1 MNSRAYRLTVLSMLL
16 AVISVVPSGELRA
29 QVRAKYS
36 QGAAG
41 LVQLLLGLPST
52 ASALHTGAHPDDEDS
67 ALMAR
72 LARGDQARIAY
83 LSLTRGEG
91 GQNVIGPELF
101 EGLGIIRSEE
111 LLQARRLDG
120 GEQLFTRAL
129 DFGFSKTREEAAK
142 KWGEEVILGDMV
154 RAIRMYR
161 PLVLIS
167 RFTGTPSDGHGHHR
181 FVGYLTPIAF
191 HQAGDPNQFPEQ
203 IAEGLLPW
211 QPLKLYVSQGF
222 RPDAG
227 EPAGLSVATGGY
239 DPLFGRSYFEIAIE
253 GRSQHKSQEMG
264 MLELRGPH
272 TSGLRLLEPHVS
284 TPTPESDLFD
294 GIDTSLTGLAKL
306 SGLPTGLIDD
316 ALSRAQTAARDA
328 LDGYDI
334 LEPTLIIDP
343 LTRGLKSVREA
354 RQILSGASSV
364 DKKAVYDADYVL
376 RLKEESFTKA
386 IQMAAGVVVDALAD
400 SETLVREESTRV
412 EVRLFHPESSASSIT
427 VKEVRVQVPNG
438 WRVSE
443 AEPRRTTSMRGMRF
457 RAEEGQYEAFFEV
470 TAPTDAEL
478 TQPYWMDSRRKGD
491 IYDWSD
497 DDPKALAF
505 GRPVAQALVSMEI
518 EGVPIEIVKT
528 VEYRYADPARGEI
541 RRDVNL
547 VPALTVSLDSN
558 LLIVPTSMAPRTE
571 RMVVRVENQS
581 REAMSGE
588 VELDLPSG
596 WKSVPVRAPFDLER
610 KGEGTALNFQIEIPG
625 GIHKGVYM
633 IGVEAASGERR
644 FGDEMHTISYPHV
657 QTHRFYQPATATVQV
672 LDLEIEDVRVGY
684 LMGSGD
690 RVPAAIMR
698 MGLDVTLLDAE
709 YLATGDLSRFD
720 TIVVGIRASQVRS
733 DFVANHG
740 RIMDFV
746 RQGGTLIVQYQRR
759 DYTER
764 SLPPYPA
771 GMSQPEYFSNHRIT
785 DETAAIEVLRPDHP
799 VFNFP
804 NRIDARD
811 WDGWVQERSLYHLTD
826 LDPRYVPLLE
836 AADPG
841 ETPHNGGL
849 VYAKVGEGV
858 YVYAGVSFF
867 RQLPA
872 GVPGAYRLFANLL
885 SLSKAP

>member
-1 MNSRAYRLTVLSMLL
+1 
-16 AVISVVPSGELRA
+16 
-29 QVRAKYS
+29 
-36 QGAAG
+36 
-41 LVQLLLGLPST
+41 
-52 ASALHTGAHPDDEDS
+52 
-67 ALMAR
+67 
-72 LARGDQARIAY
+72 
-83 LSLTRGEG
+83 
-91 GQNVIGPELF
+91 
-101 EGLGIIRSEE
+101 
-111 LLQARRLDG
+111 
-120 GEQLFTRAL
+120 
-129 DFGFSKTREEAAK
+129 
-142 KWGEEVILGDMV
+142 
-154 RAIRMYR
+154 
-161 PLVLIS
+161 
-167 RFTGTPSDGHGHHR
+167 
-181 FVGYLTPIAF
+181 
-191 HQAGDPNQFPEQ
+191 
-203 IAEGLLPW
+203 
-211 QPLKLYVSQGF
+211 
-222 RPDAG
+222 
-227 EPAGLSVATGGY
+227 
-239 DPLFGRSYFEIAIE
+239 
-253 GRSQHKSQEMG
+253 
-264 MLELRGPH
+264 
-272 TSGLRLLEPHVS
+272 
-284 TPTPESDLFD
+284 
-294 GIDTSLTGLAKL
+294 
-306 SGLPTGLIDD
+306 LIDD
-316 ALSRAQTAARDA
+316 ALSRAETAARDA

-334 LEPTLIIDP
+334 LEPILIIDP

-354 RQILSGASSV
+354 RQILSEASSV

-376 RLKEESFTKA
+376 RLKEQSFTKA

-412 EVRLFHPESSASSIT
+412 EVRLFHPESSASSIA
-427 VKEVRVQVPNG
+427 VKEVRLHVPNG
-438 WRVSE
+438 WRVNE

-457 RAEEGQYEAFFEV
+457 RAEEGQHEAFFEV

-478 TQPYWMDSRRKGD
+478 TQPYWMDSGRKGD
-491 IYDWSD
+491 VYDWSD

-505 GRPVAQALVSMEI
+505 GRPLAQALVSMEI

-558 LLIVPTSMAPRTE
+558 LLIVPTSTEPRTE

-581 REAMSGE
+581 QQAMSGE

-596 WKSVPVRAPFDLER
+596 WKSVPVRAPFALER
-610 KGEGTALNFQIEIPG
+610 KGEGTALNFRIEIPG
-625 GIHKGVYM
+625 GIQKGAYM
-633 IGVEAASGERR
+633 IGVEATSGEHS
-644 FGDEMHTISYPHV
+644 FGDEMHTVSYPHV

-720 TIVVGIRASQVRS
+720 TVAVGIRASQVRS

-740 RIMDFV
+740 RILDFV

-771 GMSQPEYFSNHRIT
+771 GMSRPEYFSNHRIT
-785 DETAAIEVLRPDHP
+785 DETAAFEVLRPDHP

-849 VYAKVGEGV
+849 VYARLGEGV
-858 YVYAGVSFF
+858 YVYAGISFF

>member
-1 MNSRAYRLTVLSMLL
+1 MNSKVFRLTVLWMLL
-16 AVISVVPSGELRA
+16 AVILALPAGEVRA

-41 LVQLLLGLPST
+41 LVQLLLGLPTT

-72 LARGDQARIAY
+72 LARGDHARVAY

-120 GEQLFTRAL
+120 GDQLFTRAL
-129 DFGFSKTREEAAK
+129 DFGFSKSREEAAK

-167 RFTGTPSDGHGHHR
+167 RFTGTASDGHGHHR
-181 FVGYLTPIAF
+181 FVGHLTPIAF

-227 EPAGLSVATGGY
+227 ESDGVSVATGGY
-239 DPLFGRSYFEIAIE
+239 DPLFGRSYFEIAME

-264 MLELRGPH
+264 MLEQRGPH
-272 TSGLRLLEPHVS
+272 ASGLRLLESHVS
-284 TPTPESDLFD
+284 TPAQESDLFD
-294 GIDTSLTGLAKL
+294 GIDTSLTGLARL
-306 SGLPTGLIDD
+306 SGLPGGIIDD
-316 ALSRAQTAARDA
+316 ALSHAQAAARDA
-328 LDGYDI
+328 LVGLDV
-334 LEPTLIIDP
+334 LEPTLIIRP
-343 LTRGLKSVREA
+343 LTQGLKSVREA
-354 RQILSGASSV
+354 RQILGGASSV

-386 IQMAAGVVVDALAD
+386 IQMAAGMVVDALAD
-400 SETLVREESTRV
+400 TETLVRDETMHV
-412 EVRLFHPESSASSIT
+412 EVRLFHPESSAPSIV
-427 VKEVRVQVPNG
+427 VKKVRLQVPNG
-438 WRVSE
+438 WRVNE
-443 AEPRRTTSMRGMRF
+443 AEPRRTTSMRGWRF
-457 RAEEGQYEAFFEV
+457 LAEEGQHEAFFEV

-518 EGVPIEIVKT
+518 NGVPIEITKT

-541 RRDVNL
+541 RRDVNF

-558 LLIVPTSMAPRTE
+558 LLIVPTFSQSRKE
-571 RMVVRVENQS
+571 RLVVRVENQS
-581 REAMSGE
+581 QQAMSGG

-596 WKSVPVRAPFDLER
+596 WTSDPARASFDLER
-610 KGEGTALNFQIEIPG
+610 QGEGTALTFGIEIPG
-625 GIHKGVYM
+625 GIQKGAYT
-633 IGVEAASGERR
+633 IGVEATSGGDT
-644 FGDEMHTISYPHV
+644 FSDEMHTVSYPHV
-657 QTHRFYQPATATVQV
+657 QTHRFYQPANATVQV

-698 MGLDVTLLDAE
+698 MGLNVTLLDAE
-709 YLATGDLSRFD
+709 HLATGDLSRFD

-740 RIMDFV
+740 RILDFV

-764 SLPPYPA
+764 KLLPYPA
-771 GMSQPEYFSNHRIT
+771 GMSRPEHFSNHRIT

-811 WDGWVQERSLYHLTD
+811 WDSWVQERSLYHLTD
-826 LDPRYVPLLE
+826 LDPRYLPLLE

-849 VYAKVGEGV
+849 VYAKVGEGT
-858 YVYAGVSFF
+858 YIYAGVSFF